1 MQSITQPTVEHSI
14 ESAGVDWITASATK
28 GSTRWDMQT
37 FADNQR
43 RRFMDAERP
52 IKMGYRLGYHGWQ
65 ADGFFHG
72 QREGG
77 SIIVASGATA
87 HEVHRSVAEVS
98 DHISRIDLQVTIKTP
113 EDTPHLARHAYSVL
127 KGGSPSRVKVKNA
140 TLIDSHPQGE
150 TCNVGKRSS
159 DTYGRIYDKA
169 SESGKAPALTLWR
182 YEVEF
187 KRNPANAIAARLRA
201 DPPVEAVACGLVHEW
216 FTARGVVPL
225 FTPAPLLCPHKPV
238 VTEGEHDVLAWFERS
253 LSVTVAKAIGRYGVA
268 RTFEA
273 LRLTHYLPENRERS
287 K

>member
-1 MQSITQPTVEHSI
+1 MQSINQPTVAHSI
-14 ESAGVDWITASATK
+14 ETAGVDWITATANK

-43 RRFMDAERP
+43 RRFMDANEP
-52 IKMGYRLGYHGWQ
+52 IKQGYRLGYHGWQ
-65 ADGFFHG
+65 AGGFFHG

-87 HEVHRSVAEVS
+87 HNVFRSVVEVS
-98 DHISRIDLQVTIKTP
+98 DHLSRIDLQVTVATP
-113 EDTPHLARHAYSVL
+113 EDKPHLARQAYACL
-127 KGGSPSRVKVKNA
+127 KGGPPSNVKVKNV

-150 TCNVGKRSS
+150 TCNVGKRKS
-159 DTYGRIYDKA
+159 DTCGRIYDKA
-169 SESGKAPALTLWR
+169 SESGCDVPLSLWR

-187 KRNPANAIAARLRA
+187 KRNPANSIAARLRS
-201 DPPVEAVACGLVHEW
+201 DRPVEAVACGLVHSW

-225 FTPAPLLCPHKPV
+225 FTSAPLLCPHKPV
-238 VTEGEHDVLAWFERS
+238 VTPAGHDVLTWFEQS

-273 LRLTHYLPENRERS
+273 LRLSHYLPENQERS

>member
-14 ESAGVDWITASATK
+14 ESAGVDWITGTASK
-28 GSTRWDMQT
+28 GSTRWDMQI

-43 RRFMDAERP
+43 RRFMDSGTA
-52 IKMGYRLGYHGWQ
+52 IKQGYRLGYHGWQ
-65 ADGFFHG
+65 AEGFFHG

-77 SIIVASGATA
+77 SILVASGATA
-87 HEVHRSVAEVS
+87 HDVHRSVAEVS
-98 DHISRIDLQVTIKTP
+98 DHISRIDLQVTVKTP
-113 EDTPHLARHAYSVL
+113 EDKPHLARHAYSVL
-127 KGGSPSRVKVKNA
+127 KGGSPSRIKVKNV

-169 SESGKAPALTLWR
+169 SESGCAPPLSLWR

-187 KRNPANAIAARLRA
+187 KRNPAGSIAARLRSHS
-201 DPPVEAVACGLVHEW
+201 PVEAVATSLVHEW
-216 FTARGVVPL
+216 YTARGVVPL
-225 FTPAPLLCPHKPV
+225 FPSAPLLCPHKPV
-238 VTEGEHDVLAWFERS
+238 LNEGMHDVLMWFEQS

-268 RTFEA
+268 RVFEA
-273 LRLTHYLPENRERS
+273 LRLSHYLPENRERS